1 MADLLPECLIHK
13 ILSYLSLTDATRLSI
28 LSKTWLQACSTLPN
42 LEFTVKYRNNLK
54 IVDNIMERYRDE
66 KIPIEKF
73 ELSDFSYLRLVFPMF
88 DKWLDI
94 ALQNDVKHIV
104 FGVPSYTSY
113 PLPIFKIFASKSLRE
128 LVLRGSNLK
137 HVSLSSGVVKCNSL
151 RKLTLSDVVL
161 DENMLQTL
169 LSSCPFIVSFIF
181 DNCYGLKKIELLNN
195 LQKIKLVLI
204 WKAGNQLVKIQAP
217 TLEHL
222 SYVTQPETSPK
233 LDIVDA
239 PNLVSLVYEGNL
251 VPTIFVDAKLPWSC
265 HPRRLLLESNGTTIG
280 YVMDRLMYMKSSSQL
295 KEVKVY
301 RFDWG
306 EVRWHFVEL
315 GRGKEI
321 LLFVKKGPVV
331 RYETFEQLNCIDA
344 YASAI
349 DNMKLEVHFTRLVV
363 FALNQSI

>member
-1 MADLLPECLIHK
+1 MADLLPIYLIHK
-13 ILSYLSLTDATRLSI
+13 ILSYLSFTEATRLSI

-42 LEFTVKYRNNLK
+42 LEFTIKYRNNMK
-54 IVDNIMERYRDE
+54 IVDNIMERYRDG
-66 KIPIEKF
+66 KIPIEK
-73 ELSDFSYLRLVFPMF
+73 
-88 DKWLDI
+88 
-94 ALQNDVKHIV
+94 
-104 FGVPSYTSY
+104 
-113 PLPIFKIFASKSLRE
+113 E

-137 HVSLSSGVVKCNSL
+137 NVSLSSGVVKCNSL

-169 LSSCPFIVSFIF
+169 FNSCPFIVSFIF
-181 DNCYGLKKIELLNN
+181 DSCYGLKKIELLNN
-195 LQKIKLVLI
+195 LQKIKSVLI

-222 SYVTQPETSPK
+222 SYVTEPETSPK

-239 PNLVSLVYEGNL
+239 PNLVSLVYKGNL

-265 HPRRLLLESNGTTIG
+265 HPRRLLLESNGTTIA
-280 YVMDRLMYMKSSSQL
+280 YFMDRLMYMKSSSQL

-315 GRGKEI
+315 GRGKEAI
-321 LLFVKKGPVV
+321 RYYYTERNRFRFLLGW
-331 RYETFEQLNCIDA
+331 
-344 YASAI
+344 
-349 DNMKLEVHFTRLVV
+349 
-363 FALNQSI
+363 